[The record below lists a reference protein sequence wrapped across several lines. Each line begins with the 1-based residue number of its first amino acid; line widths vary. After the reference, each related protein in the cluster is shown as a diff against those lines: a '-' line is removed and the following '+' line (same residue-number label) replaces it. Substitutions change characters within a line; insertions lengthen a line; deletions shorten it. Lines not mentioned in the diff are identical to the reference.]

1 MYGLLLV
8 RHWYRTRTC
17 SISYPI
23 YVAICGYLYRRTS
36 ICAQTCMQ
44 SRRQID
50 LRINSRLIYTYFQN
64 DMLRLHATPRNH
76 ASTQFTKDLQSK
88 LQRVAHF
95 STKYRSL
102 TCTHVYSM
110 NPPTVCRLQTSAR
123 RRLGGIAKTGTPTW
137 PFSLHHMTIGSRV
150 RSQNNWLKLSEHE
163 NVTRCVS

>member
-8 RHWYRTRTC
+8 RHWYRTPTR

-23 YVAICGYLYRRTS
+23 YVGICGYLYRRTS

-50 LRINSRLIYTYFQN
+50 LRINSRLISTSRTICYGHTRPQET
-64 DMLRLHATPRNH
+64 MHLH
-76 ASTQFTKDLQSK
+76 SS
-88 LQRVAHF
+88 QRTHSLSCNGVAHF

-102 TCTHVYSM
+102 TCTHVYSL

-137 PFSLHHMTIGSRV
+137 PFSLHHMTMGSRV